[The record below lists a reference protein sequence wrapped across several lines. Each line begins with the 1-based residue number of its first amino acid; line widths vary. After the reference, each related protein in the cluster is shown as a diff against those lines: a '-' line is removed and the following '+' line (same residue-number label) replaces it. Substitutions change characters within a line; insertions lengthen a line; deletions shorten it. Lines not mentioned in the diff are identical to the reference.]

1 MHHIATHAVY
11 DQHPPPINITNN
23 IITIILLILMHAS
36 MYLVYIQSAE
46 WLDFKGDL
54 RGFQALADVPIL
66 YSRQELQLVDDG
78 VSVIEAKS
86 MTGTDES
93 V

>member
-1 MHHIATHAVY
+1 
-11 DQHPPPINITNN
+11 
-23 IITIILLILMHAS
+23 
-36 MYLVYIQSAE
+36 VYIQTAE

-54 RGFQALADVPIL
+54 RGFQAVADVPIL
-66 YSRQELQLVDDG
+66 YSRQESQLVDDG

>member
-1 MHHIATHAVY
+1 MHACIL
-11 DQHPPPINITNN
+11 
-23 IITIILLILMHAS
+23 ILLLMNSCIYA
-36 MYLVYIQSAE
+36 VYIQSAE

-54 RGFQALADVPIL
+54 RGFQAVADVPIL
-66 YSRQELQLVDDG
+66 YSLQESQLVDDG